1 MAAIALVEFRP
12 LGAHPELQ
20 YYCISG
26 VKRRT
31 PANCSYIA
39 IAPQQPRSQS
49 PRPAH
54 ANFWRASKTNHQLK
68 FKLGNFFMLNS
79 IFLIF

>member
-1 MAAIALVEFRP
+1 MKEQRAENGGCRIAAIALVEFRP

-31 PANCSYIA
+31 L
-39 IAPQQPRSQS
+39 QPYSTTTTTLKVHVRPLQIFGV
-49 PRPAH
+49 PRKPPSH
-54 ANFWRASKTNHQLK
+54 
-68 FKLGNFFMLNS
+68 FKLKLDILFY
-79 IFLIF
+79 